1 MQIML
6 HLVLLEEQASV
17 PHLHAVTIK
26 TRTTVPVSVVAG
38 HHFWIPWLAETCHY
52 TYIMCYVYKYMAILH
67 TVFVV
72 SAVHDKKYL
81 LLVLY
86 SLDSYHKWPGYSVVV
101 SLAGGT
107 QQNTTRLQKRKC
119 TTTFQRAYK

>member
-1 MQIML
+1 
-6 HLVLLEEQASV
+6 
-17 PHLHAVTIK
+17 
-26 TRTTVPVSVVAG
+26 
-38 HHFWIPWLAETCHY
+38 
-52 TYIMCYVYKYMAILH
+52 MAILH

-81 LLVLY
+81 LFVLY
-86 SLDSYHKWPGYSVVV
+86 SLDSYHKRPGYSAVV